1 MMHGPVDEREDDD
14 TEPVITFEDIEARQ
28 RSEDLGITQRQ
39 TLSLRPWQY
48 PTCYFFYH
56 TIEEIEAII
65 AAGPQVVAAGAKYHC
80 AVLAKKLLDA
90 GLSLHEPDPERALDD
105 PAYREKINE
114 RVRKLEA
121 ANKNGLTEQTIK
133 TIISLAPYPLM
144 CPTYEDPHAEKET
157 SEFRRLLAEQCP
169 GPVTITACEQVIDMM
184 WEKMQEKRK
193 VEREEHD
200 ARNRCQPKAEL

>member
-80 AVLAKKLLDA
+80 AVLAKKLFDA
-90 GLSLHEPDPERALDD
+90 GLSLHEPDPERALND
-105 PAYREKINE
+105 PEYRKEINE
-114 RVRKLEA
+114 RVCKLTA
-121 ANKNGLTEQTIK
+121 ANRNGLTAQAIK
-133 TIISLAPYPLM
+133 IIISLAPSPLM
-144 CPTYEDPHAEKET
+144 RSSYEDPDAEKET
-157 SEFRRLLAEQCP
+157 TEFHRLLAKQ
-169 GPVTITACEQVIDMM
+169 PVRDIAACERVMSVL
-184 WEKMQEKRK
+184 WEKH
-193 VEREEHD
+193 VEQTRVYD
-200 ARNRCQPKAEL
+200 DDGNRIVR